1 MCVCVCARETTWH
14 CVRSAVANMSRC
26 AKVQHY
32 TTHCNTLQHTATH
45 CNTLRMCDMTHLVCG
60 INRLHSG
67 NGATHC
73 NTLQH
78 PATYCCILPLTAT
91 HHNTLQYHMNRGH
104 NGNGAT
110 RQCVLRACTTASC
123 MYLRYAREY
132 VCHFHRSVFH
142 TCTRLFWHF
151 NRATRQCVL

>member
-78 PATYCCILPLTAT
+78 PATPCNILLHIAT
-91 HHNTLQYHMNRGH
+91 HRNAPQHTAISHEQ
-104 NGNGAT
+104 GAQRQRSNEAMRASGMHDRELYVPQVRT
-110 RQCVLRACTTASC
+110 RVCVSLS
-123 MYLRYAREY
+123 
-132 VCHFHRSVFH
+132 
-142 TCTRLFWHF
+142 
-151 NRATRQCVL
+151 